1 MLQKQSTGLNEQ
13 FITIFKINQF
23 RKIDKL
29 LAHRLICGKYG
40 IRILK
45 AELGIMDIYSIKDIL
60 NNLDLVYYKNH
71 VVEGIKHYQN
81 NRIFIHREAFF
92 DIF

>member
-29 LAHRLICGKYG
+29 LAHRLIYGKYG

-45 AELGIMDIYSIKDIL
+45 VELGIMDIYSIKKVL
-60 NNLDLVYYKNH
+60 NNFRLRLIEESCSRRN
-71 VVEGIKHYQN
+71 
-81 NRIFIHREAFF
+81 
-92 DIF
+92 